1 MLSRRGLEWSTRLAG
16 VLGLM
21 AVISFSQGCAQ
32 QGYSVIASTATV
44 IGVEVSQNPATQTP
58 QAKLGYNRGEFA
70 FVPTNRHAG
79 EAAGNSGRG
88 AGDTA
93 DVIMELRYGGIF
105 DLGPSSG
112 IYQRLAVGE
121 TAVRQDG
128 AALLFSKNATGQID
142 PAAASALEAVKRIPV
157 VQPPVEIAKSAITKK
172 FLDLQGTNNVV
183 ELQKFHDAAVA
194 LGLGYKSYSD
204 FAKDPKVTME
214 MVNRMRDELIKRGIT
229 F

>member
-1 MLSRRGLEWSTRLAG
+1 MLSRLGLEWLTRFAG

-21 AVISFSQGCAQ
+21 AAISFSQGCAQ

-79 EAAGNSGRG
+79 EAAGGIGKG
-88 AGDTA
+88 ASDTA
-93 DVIMELRYGGIF
+93 NVIMELRYGGIF

-121 TAVRQDG
+121 TAVQQDG
-128 AALLFSKNATGQID
+128 AVLLFSKNATGQID
-142 PAAASALEAVKRIPV
+142 PTAAKALEAVMSIRAAPPDVLRAKRPISEKYLEF
-157 VQPPVEIAKSAITKK
+157 QSKNNAEAMKK
-172 FLDLQGTNNVV
+172 FD
-183 ELQKFHDAAVA
+183 EAAVA
-194 LGLGYKSYSD
+194 LGYKSYSD
-204 FAKDPKVTME
+204 FAIDREVTIE
-214 MVNRMRDELIKRGIT
+214 TVNRMRDELKKRGISI
-229 F
+229 